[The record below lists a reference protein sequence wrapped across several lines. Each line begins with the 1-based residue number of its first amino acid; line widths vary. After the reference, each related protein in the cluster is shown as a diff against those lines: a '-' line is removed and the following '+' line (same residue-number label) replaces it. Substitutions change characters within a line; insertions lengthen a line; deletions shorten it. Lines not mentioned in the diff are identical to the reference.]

1 MVATAGTT
9 TSVDDCWQ
17 SMSSLVY
24 RMRYFFLKEVFK
36 RIQEIYIWDSPGG
49 KTNCFHLIIHH
60 ITSTEKIL
68 MKFTKRGS
76 VLIALAFTIP
86 FASTPAVASAEVTN
100 QSATELSEAQR
111 AELREMARL
120 ARAQGQPGV
129 AAHFNDRADGISN
142 RGIGSWARKA
152 AVYTLRHYGHK
163 LPAKIR
169 PYASKIA
176 AVLEQVTVWQKMA
189 VMWTLMQHGVP
200 YDVAEAT
207 ATWIE
212 WTVGF

>member
-17 SMSSLVY
+17 SMPSRVY
-24 RMRYFFLKEVFK
+24 RKRYLFLKEVFK

-49 KTNCFHLIIHH
+49 KTNCFRLIIHH

-76 VLIALAFTIP
+76 VLI
-86 FASTPAVASAEVTN
+86 
-100 QSATELSEAQR
+100 
-111 AELREMARL
+111 

-152 AVYTLRHYGHK
+152 AVYALRHYGHK

-169 PYASKIA
+169 SYASKIA
-176 AVLEQVTVWQKMA
+176 GVLEQVTVWQKTA

-200 YDVAEAT
+200 CDVAETT
-207 ATWIE
+207 AT
-212 WTVGF
+212 